1 MFRFPLVRFGLSCVA
16 MFSVCLFSQGQWT
29 RPAGPAGSVDM
40 SAGNSKISLRV
51 LVESP
56 AETNTELQI
65 ICLFRSDPSNT
76 LHGSLAEIDQKM
88 KGLLDRI
95 RQPNL
100 FAGELGETLLILP
113 PPGTLAARRLF
124 IVGLGDSATF
134 TPARME
140 FVGAIVYRETVRL
153 GISQPYFAPTIL
165 DGGVT
170 KFSTGE
176 VAEQFVSGFR
186 RAAHTNRLLREA
198 GAGQPD
204 AIESL
209 TFLAGA
215 LHATTTL
222 EGIEKAVASE
232 ASPGSP

>member
-1 MFRFPLVRFGLSCVA
+1 MFRSVLVRSRLFFLAV
-16 MFSVCLFSQGQWT
+16 FWVCLVSQGQST
-29 RPAGPAGSVDM
+29 RPAGPAGSVEM
-40 SAGNSKISLRV
+40 PTGNGKIALRV

-56 AETNTELQI
+56 AETSTELQI

-76 LHGSLAEIDQKM
+76 LHGSLAEIDHKL

-100 FAGELGETLLILP
+100 FAGELGETVLILP
-113 PPGTLAARRLF
+113 PPGTVAARRLL
-124 IVGLGDSATF
+124 IIGLGDSATF
-134 TPARME
+134 TPVRME

-153 GISQPYFAPTIL
+153 GIGQPYFAPTIL

-186 RAAHTNRLLREA
+186 RAAQTNRILRDA

-209 TFLAGA
+209 TYLAGA

-232 ASPGSP
+232 ASPGNP